1 MEIEM
6 FEEFKR
12 AVEAHVSA
20 RGERG
25 WEDLRGQFPDVSDS
39 TFWRWLRR
47 TRGGRGSRPHRE
59 RAAPTEAQ
67 ERASGPGFIYVVF
80 IEAEGR
86 ALYKV
91 GKSESPLQRI
101 RQHQTSSPFEVKV
114 ASIYFTPHM
123 QDEERMLHRRFGEKR
138 VRGEWFALDSED
150 LQVVGVR
157 ALIGFRAR

>member
-1 MEIEM
+1 M
-6 FEEFKR
+6 FEEFEK
-12 AVEAHVSA
+12 AVEAHVSTL
-20 RGERG
+20 GERG
-25 WEDLRGQFPDVSDS
+25 WEDLRGQFPGVSDS

-47 TRGGRGSRPHRE
+47 TRGGRVSRPRRARTAPAEARE
-59 RAAPTEAQ
+59 RT
-67 ERASGPGFIYVVF
+67 SGPGFVYVAF

-114 ASIYFTPHM
+114 ASIYFTPDM
-123 QDEERMLHRRFGEKR
+123 QAEERTLHRLFSEKK
-138 VRGEWFALDSED
+138 VRGEWFALGQED
-150 LQVVGVR
+150 LQVVGAR